1 MKIKE
6 ICAEERPREKMLAKG
21 AGAMSNAELL
31 AILIGSGTR
40 KENVLEVA
48 NRLLAAGGG
57 RLSKIAS
64 MDPEEVMAMDG
75 IGKVRYSS
83 IASAFELGKRC
94 CLEDPGIDRIPV
106 CGPEMIF
113 RMMLPVMKGLVHEEF
128 WVIFL
133 NRANYVIHKEMISLG
148 GTSSTVVDP
157 KLVVKKAL
165 DRHASGMIMVHNH
178 PSGNPRPGK
187 EDLIQTG
194 IMKKAVSTFDIF
206 LLDHV
211 IVCDDRFYSFS
222 DDRVYLPGQS
232 GKNLE
237 GRK

>member
-6 ICAEERPREKMLAKG
+6 LCAEERPREKMLAKG

-48 NRLLAAGGG
+48 NRLLAAGEG
-57 RLSKIAS
+57 RLSKLAS
-64 MDPEEVMAMDG
+64 MDPEEVMAMEG

-94 CLEDPGIDRIPV
+94 CLGEPGIERIPV
-106 CGPEMIF
+106 CGPEMVF

-128 WVIFL
+128 WIILL
-133 NRANYVIHKEMISLG
+133 NRANYVIHKEMISRG

-165 DRHASGMIMVHNH
+165 DRHASGIIMVHNH

-187 EDLIQTG
+187 EDLEQTG
-194 IMKKAVSTFDIF
+194 ILKKAAATFEIS

-211 IVCDDRFYSFS
+211 IDCDDRFYSFS
-222 DDRVYLPGQS
+222 DDRVYSPGQT
-232 GKNLE
+232 GKNLQE
-237 GRK
+237 RK